1 MSEKLHC
8 PVCLKPLDK
17 NGDCWPVCNYES
29 KSALPEYAPLN
40 RKQVLEKLLFR
51 SNAKI
56 NVAYARID
64 QLRIEVANYE
74 RELESLAT

>member
-8 PVCLKPLDK
+8 PLCLNLLDS
-17 NGDCWPVCNYES
+17 NGDCWPRCQYES
-29 KSALPEYAPLN
+29 SNADPEYAPLTK
-40 RKQVLEKLLFR
+40 KQVLEKLLFR
-51 SNAKI
+51 SNARI

-64 QLRIEVANYE
+64 QLKIEVANYE